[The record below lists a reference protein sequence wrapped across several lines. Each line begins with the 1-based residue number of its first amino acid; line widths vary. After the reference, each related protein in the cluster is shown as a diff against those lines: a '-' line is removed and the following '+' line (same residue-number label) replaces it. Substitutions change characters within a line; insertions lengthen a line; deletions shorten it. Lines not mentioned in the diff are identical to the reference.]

1 MKIDVDVDQ
10 LRESQLDRAGS
21 AAGVGFPAAM
31 LDVMDIEDESPQ
43 ELLTR
48 AERKASTSATLPSTM
63 TRVANLGRGVCTR
76 SCAKM
81 HDKPSQWS
89 LLTSR
94 LFYFDC
100 TLAK

>member
-48 AERKASTSATLPSTM
+48 AERKASTSATLPSKTTTERLM
-63 TRVANLGRGVCTR
+63 TGDPGSVHSFV
-76 SCAKM
+76 
-81 HDKPSQWS
+81 PEI
-89 LLTSR
+89 
-94 LFYFDC
+94 
-100 TLAK
+100 

>member
-43 ELLTR
+43 ELLPEPNAR
-48 AERKASTSATLPSTM
+48 VSTSATLPSTM
-63 TRVANLGRGVCTR
+63 TRVANLRRGVCTR
-76 SCAKM
+76 GCAKM
-81 HDKPSQWS
+81 NDKPSQWS
-89 LLTSR
+89 LMSSR
-94 LFYFDC
+94 PFYFDC
-100 TLAK
+100 LLAK